1 MFGLFSKKKKRLSDS
16 KNEDYIDMDSVKVW
30 YEGEVICGDYNLNNP
45 SEYPFHNLFPDG
57 DGGAV
62 TDHNGTVLFGFD
74 KPKKFNTMIV
84 DHSWIVKKSDEK
96 TLSIKGGPGMP
107 ELQFVRSGNDLFY
120 IKDCDNCEKTAILM
134 EKGTTPRLSLH
145 RIRLVGMTAEQYK
158 CTQTD

>member
-1 MFGLFSKKKKRLSDS
+1 MNRLKLFIRNSIASKFLVVTIQVLAVSLLVTDANAETFFCQLKA
-16 KNEDYIDMDSVKVW
+16 KV
-30 YEGEVICGDYNLNNP
+30 
-45 SEYPFHNLFPDG
+45 FHDG

-62 TDHNGTVLFGFD
+62 TDHNGTVLFGSD

-84 DHSWIVKKSDEK
+84 DHSWIVKKSGEK